1 MDCPAPSVQPP
12 PSSPSPSSSHS
23 PPHHDDDPSV
33 DDFQVISVEHT
44 DAAGDGDGDGSNDA
58 PPAVATAVVTE
69 PSPPPQ
75 SSVSSRPQHPP
86 SQHLSNSPTTTTT
99 TEPGSTQLT
108 QAHFRSL
115 ENWILSAAQF
125 EQASGKSLCDIIR
138 ANTKFRPTTNV
149 ERLLNLCQVDPFGTF
164 LTPASTTVLSEDHY
178 FDRLV
183 KKYVEGISPS

>member
-1 MDCPAPSVQPP
+1 MDTPVPSVQPLPP
-12 PSSPSPSSSHS
+12 PSQSPSPSSSHS
-23 PPHHDDDPSV
+23 PDDDASV
-33 DDFQVISVEHT
+33 DDFQVISVNHSDAGAGGG
-44 DAAGDGDGDGSNDA
+44 DAAPA
-58 PPAVATAVVTE
+58 AVAAIE
-69 PSPPPQ
+69 SSPPQ
-75 SSVSSRPQHPP
+75 SSASPLVAPP
-86 SQHLSNSPTTTTT
+86 HPTTMSSFPTTSST
-99 TEPGSTQLT
+99 KEPPTQLT

-164 LTPASTTVLSEDHY
+164 LTPAPTTALSEDHY